1 VYLLQRLAYTQAF
14 NLLQDEEL
22 HCDDLLQQLFE
33 TLFNA
38 AHLNHNGAV
47 RAMMVKMLADLCSE
61 YEDAPMSAPLLDSIL
76 ANLLE
81 PKRTEAPAAYALAKE
96 LVADHG
102 TVGGVLHAPLQ
113 TFLQSCLPNS
123 LVASEEGKE
132 SEYRSEWRELVIELT
147 SITTEATS
155 TILPQLVDVAK
166 MDSEATRTDALE
178 LLARL
183 LALEECDVAKEVPAL
198 LDEAFLRRLIDVST
212 EVRVMA
218 VKETVP
224 LLEQKPALRATLIE
238 HLLPRARDAKDKV
251 REAFVTAVCDAALET
266 ALEAPDLAT
275 YAPLLEDVAHRML
288 DTNKA
293 IGKAARDGLCDVY
306 RKAATA
312 HLKAHPSAYD
322 VPQALHVVPQRLL
335 SAYATEAAKSPESRL
350 EIEMLLT
357 NKLLPPD
364 EGLRLR
370 SVCAL
375 HRTLLATAAS
385 RRAFRSMMRGK
396 KIVQAEVM
404 RWTELQRAATAK
416 EASDEAKEAAAQ
428 EQAALVLKMSSRL
441 PLQDKVREVWA
452 QLAECKDKN
461 VAKHLGLLASPGS
474 SYAEVL
480 AGAKALKQSVADR
493 LTDKQKPHLDAILT
507 LTANTLLWRSGAES
521 LLEGVADE
529 LPEDASDRARP
540 TLELLLDVCLYAPQV
555 FASAGAPLGRALVAA
570 ARSSEGDGARDAA
583 PPAKPGEPLPLLL
596 RLVQAASPQ
605 LRDAAP
611 SVRKQLCGEL
621 CKLCCVAKDALV
633 GKLAAQAIS
642 TDLLV
647 PAVREQ
653 TFCVLRS
660 KLLPHLDL
668 AKPTAAQLCALSV
681 LGALAKREPEALG
694 DDAARDGLLRKL
706 REAALPTPSASGS
719 KIAPP
724 KGKHAAL
731 PMPEIAR
738 RCEAQSLVLKLLA
751 NELLGSAHA
760 LHSDGSAAKDKED
773 GFSGDSAN
781 AAGGCAGLPPAPP
794 APLALPRLLDLIR
807 RLSMALE
814 AEGAVGVAEAA
825 DEIAHGKLRLACGK
839 ALLKLLRVCPYKVE
853 NTLRA
858 PGVHKLALLMH
869 DGIPQVRAAF
879 GKKLAAEAMRGF
891 QTDKKETKLGAP
903 ARYLSTRTKNLP
915 PQYIT
920 WLALAAVD
928 PLPGLQQFARERLVH
943 LAAVWRSTAERQK
956 NPRGLPET
964 QLPWLV
970 HVLAHHPDFEME
982 ERALDAEEDEEDEES
997 EGSVTKQSGTM
1008 PTAQRCLDFYI
1019 NGCLAKSVNSFDLLR
1034 EVCAKVRT
1042 AVDRLEPNGPQTRMV
1057 AAIARALIDFRAE
1070 RSRNA
1075 MVSPVPPQ
1083 LGLPSLLFFRPS
1095 EGHPLHADA
1104 DHLPL
1109 GSAFQFIDGLKDT
1122 PKPFTQ
1128 AAGPAAGVSGALI
1141 VTGKRSSSGGSNEQR
1156 RTSSGSGSGSASAGK
1171 GKAAGRA
1178 SPRKAGAAKAGAKRK
1193 TSADGQP
1200 AKKKKVTED
1209 EEGEGDDDDD
1219 DDDDDDSEDS
1229 EDDDEEE
1236 AKARADAVQQKAE
1249 RQARLARRE
1258 GLATLMP
1265 PSATEPAAPP
1275 PKKKA
1280 APAPQALKA
1289 LPAPKETPAI
1299 APAAAPSKADG
1310 AKEARRKRAAPG
1322 EAEASRKEAPKA
1334 APKAAAAADPFS
1346 FAENDGPNQAKRPS
1360 LRGR

>member
-1 VYLLQRLAYTQAF
+1 
-14 NLLQDEEL
+14 
-22 HCDDLLQQLFE
+22 
-33 TLFNA
+33 
-38 AHLNHNGAV
+38 
-47 RAMMVKMLADLCSE
+47 
-61 YEDAPMSAPLLDSIL
+61 
-76 ANLLE
+76 
-81 PKRTEAPAAYALAKE
+81 
-96 LVADHG
+96 
-102 TVGGVLHAPLQ
+102 
-113 TFLQSCLPNS
+113 
-123 LVASEEGKE
+123 
-132 SEYRSEWRELVIELT
+132 
-147 SITTEATS
+147 
-155 TILPQLVDVAK
+155 
-166 MDSEATRTDALE
+166 
-178 LLARL
+178 
-183 LALEECDVAKEVPAL
+183 
-198 LDEAFLRRLIDVST
+198 
-212 EVRVMA
+212 MA

-251 REAFVTAVCDAALET
+251 REAYVTAVCEAALET

-335 SAYATEAAKSPESRL
+335 SAYATEAPKSPESRL

-357 NKLLPPD
+357 NKLLPPE

-375 HRTLLATAAS
+375 HRALLATAAS
-385 RRAFRSMMRGK
+385 RRAFHSMMRGK

-416 EASDEAKEAAAQ
+416 EESAEAKEAAAL

-441 PLQDKVREVWA
+441 PQQDKVREVWA

-461 VAKHLGLLASPGS
+461 VSKHLGLLASPGS

-521 LLEGVADE
+521 LLEGVTDE

-555 FASAGAPLGRALVAA
+555 FASAGAPMGRALVAA
-570 ARSSEGDGARDAA
+570 ARSSEGDGSRDDA

-621 CKLCCVAKDALV
+621 CKLCCVAKDTLV

-653 TFCVLRS
+653 TFGMLRS

-706 REAALPTPSASGS
+706 REAALPTPAASGS
-719 KIAPP
+719 TIAPR

-731 PMPEIAR
+731 PVPEIAR
-738 RCEAQSLVLKLLA
+738 RCEAQALVLKLLA

-760 LHSDGSAAKDKED
+760 LHSDGSAAKEKED
-773 GFSGDSAN
+773 SYSGDSAT
-781 AAGGCAGLPPAPP
+781 AAGGGAGLPPAPP

-807 RLSMALE
+807 RLSMTLE

-853 NTLRA
+853 TTLRA

-943 LAAVWRSTAERQK
+943 LAAVWRSTAERQR

-982 ERALDAEEDEEDEES
+982 ERALDDEEDEEDEEG
-997 EGSVTKQSGTM
+997 EGSVPKQSGTM

-1070 RSRNA
+1070 RSRIA
-1075 MVSPVPPQ
+1075 MVSPVPSQ

-1141 VTGKRSSSGGSNEQR
+1141 VTGKRSSSGGGNEQR
-1156 RTSSGSGSGSASAGK
+1156 RTSSGSGSASAGK

-1200 AKKKKVTED
+1200 VKKKKVMED

-1219 DDDDDDSEDS
+1219 DDDSEDS
-1229 EDDDEEE
+1229 EDEDADE
-1236 AKARADAVQQKAE
+1236 AKARADAAQQKAE

-1258 GLATLMP
+1258 GLAALMP
-1265 PSATEPAAPP
+1265 PSDTEPAAPA

-1289 LPAPKETPAI
+1289 LPAPKGTSAT
-1299 APAAAPSKADG
+1299 APDAAPSKAVG
-1310 AKEARRKRAAPG
+1310 AKEAGRKRAAPG
-1322 EAEASRKEAPKA
+1322 EAEASRMA

-1346 FAENDGPNQAKRPS
+1346 FAENDGPNQVKRPS